1 MESNKNENGL
11 EIVKQSI
18 DLDDELPAPEIGT
31 KIKEPQVTIKEP
43 VNVDNTIKSEQDVE
57 DESELEDK
65 YSTDDNKLE
74 EKPVEIK
81 STENIFGIYT
91 NVNADIINV
100 KEKKF
105 LAIPTIGFDSY
116 YNYVANMSK
125 MSEKTISDNI
135 LYGLGSLYNMESNG
149 KSVSNLIFKDFKNTD
164 KCSMTR
170 DDTIVEPRHV
180 NIIPKT
186 KKSRVLNIVNNVIKG
201 GRDVQ
206 LPLYN
211 SGFQVTIKVPETPEL
226 YSIRKTLK
234 DLSLEQEISTGGI
247 LFNSTRGDLINKILE
262 FLFPYIVRSTLNV
275 PKGEPIY
282 KYIDPQ
288 DYPLL
293 ICGFTMALY
302 PNGNTTTIT
311 CKNSTVFKDEIIKE
325 GNEEKTFKKPVCDF
339 VATATLSVKDTIK
352 VREER
357 ITDFMFD
364 VISRRKDNS
373 VTIDDWEQYQKERLG
388 HKPVDD
394 FVTFK
399 NGNDEVKFVFST
411 TSLERYIKINTI
423 FSEYVKSQFDNI
435 GVIDPNDREQT
446 LNEIIELNKLTSY
459 NSYVKEIRAGS
470 DIINMYDNDD
480 TIQKENLEMLSE
492 ILVTFNMDELSMNK
506 YLTKLFDY
514 LTYTTIAGVAVNNFS
529 CPKCNELQVSEN
541 ELIWL
546 DPLNHFLGMLD
557 YKFMSIVED

>member
-1 MESNKNENGL
+1 MESNKNDNGL
-11 EIVKQSI
+11 EVVKQTI

-43 VNVDNTIKSEQDVE
+43 VNVDNTTKSEQDVE

-65 YSTDDNKLE
+65 YSTDDNKPE

-81 STENIFGIYT
+81 SSENVFGIYT

-149 KSVSNLIFKDFKNTD
+149 KSVSDIIFKDFKNTD

-435 GVIDPNDREQT
+435 GAIDPNDREQT

-470 DIINMYDNDD
+470 DVINMYDNDD

-514 LTYTTIAGVAVNNFS
+514 LTHTTIAGVAVNNFS